1 MRCNNC
7 GNEFAGGVN
16 FCPICGAPLSS
27 SAEPKLSLLVAL
39 AGVAVSILALFLP
52 FLKVSIFIASET
64 MSLMDGNLR
73 NDGLILIAVLVGGV
87 LLILTGKNSKGI
99 RNFVVGGI
107 VCLIGL
113 VDLFNNKSKLSD
125 GSFITVSAG
134 IGFYLL
140 MLGGIAIIASGVLR
154 LKNK

>member
-1 MRCNNC
+1 
-7 GNEFAGGVN
+7 
-16 FCPICGAPLSS
+16 
-27 SAEPKLSLLVAL
+27 
-39 AGVAVSILALFLP
+39 
-52 FLKVSIFIASET
+52 